1 MMRWAAIVMAAIVTL
16 AGNGQSHAPQGLKT
30 PGDWKW
36 IPDSPARVIEAGD
49 AKPDAMYFVAMPPG
63 WHITQ
68 GPGALLYQPDYQG
81 RGNFV
86 VEAEMFLFPDSS
98 TEEYGVFLGGKSL
111 DATGRTYVAFVGR
124 RDGQAA
130 VLDRKASGLTPLV
143 PWTASAVAPQKGPDA
158 VKNVFT
164 VEVGTTEITFSAN
177 GTVVT
182 KLPRTSVVVDG
193 AFGLRA
199 GKGINLHVSRLE
211 LTHKLAPTK

>member
-1 MMRWAAIVMAAIVTL
+1 MMRWAAAVAMAALTAAAPG
-16 AGNGQSHAPQGLKT
+16 AGQALKT

-36 IPDSPARVIEAGD
+36 IPDSPARVIDAGD

-86 VEAEMFLFPDSS
+86 VEAEIFLFPDSS

-111 DATGRTYVAFVGR
+111 DAAGRTYLAFVGR

-130 VLDRKASGLTPLV
+130 VLERKAGGLV
-143 PWTASAVAPQKGPDA
+143 PVFNWAASGVVPQKGPDP
-158 VKNVFT
+158 VKNVFK
-164 VEVGTTEITFSAN
+164 VEVGTTELTFSAN

-182 KLPRTSVVVDG
+182 KVPRASVGVDG

-199 GKGINLHVSRLE
+199 GKGINLHVSRLD

>member
-1 MMRWAAIVMAAIVTL
+1 MRWAAIVMAALTAVAPG
-16 AGNGQSHAPQGLKT
+16 AGQGLKT

-36 IPDSPARVIEAGD
+36 VPDAPAKVIETAE

-86 VEAEMFLFPDSS
+86 VETEMFLFPDSS

-111 DATGRTYVAFVGR
+111 DAPPRTYLAFVGR

-130 VLDRKASGLTPLV
+130 VLERKATGVV
-143 PWTASAVAPQKGPDA
+143 PVFNWAASAVAPQKGPDA
-158 VKNVFT
+158 VKNVFK
-164 VEVGTTEITFSAN
+164 VEVGTTELTFSAN

-182 KLPRTSVVVDG
+182 KLPRASLATDG
-193 AFGLRA
+193 PFGLRV
-199 GKGINLHVSRLE
+199 GKGINIHVSRLD
-211 LTHKLAPTK
+211 LTHRLAPTK

>member
-1 MMRWAAIVMAAIVTL
+1 MMRWAAIVMAALTAVAPG
-16 AGNGQSHAPQGLKT
+16 AGQGLKT

-36 IPDSPARVIEAGD
+36 IPDTPAKVIDTGQ
-49 AKPDAMYFVAMPPG
+49 AKPDAMLFVAMPPG

-81 RGNFV
+81 RGNFA

-98 TEEYGVFLGGKSL
+98 TEEYGVFLGGKAL
-111 DATGRTYVAFVGR
+111 DAGAGRTYLAFVGR

-130 VLDRKASGLTPLV
+130 VLERKATGVV
-143 PWTASAVAPQKGPDA
+143 PVFNWTASAVAPQKGPDA

-164 VEVGTTEITFSAN
+164 VEVGTSELTFSAN

-182 KLPRTSVVVDG
+182 KLPRASVAVDG
-193 AFGLRA
+193 ALGLRA
-199 GKGINLHVSRLE
+199 GKGINLHVSRLD
-211 LTHKLAPTK
+211 LTHRLAPTK